1 MGKKI
6 VHVEFPAQD
15 ADRAEKFWEGFAG
28 WTIGDS
34 GMEGFDYRMFQEDG
48 WGGAVYPRQERRA
61 QGRSSTST
69 PTTSRPTWRRCGSW
83 AATPRASSRSRTSAG
98 SRTARTAKAIRSAS
112 SSRTNRSRRRSDM
125 TALAVALVVAGG
137 IGGAVQAALMG
148 RFGERVGTLEAFA
161 LRDAPHRGHRRGRAA
176 GRPRQP
182 RRLRVGRAAPVWL
195 WTAAAM
201 SALIVVGLTYAAPR
215 HRRRRR
221 RSASS
226 SRATSRWAR

>member
-1 MGKKI
+1 MAKKI

-15 ADRAEKFWEGFAG
+15 ADRAEKFWESFAG
-28 WTIGDS
+28 WSIGDS

-48 WGGAVYPRQERRA
+48 WGGAVYPRQEGDE

-69 PTTSRPTWRRCGSW
+69 PRTSRPTWRKSGSW
-83 AATPRASSRSRTSAG
+83 AAMRRTSSRSRTSAG

-161 LRDAPHRGHRRGRAA
+161 FATLLTALIGAAVLLVGRGSLAGYASAARRAGLALDCGGDERADRRRPHVRRPASSA
-176 GRPRQP
+176 
-182 RRLRVGRAAPVWL
+182 RRL
-195 WTAAAM
+195 
-201 SALIVVGLTYAAPR
+201 
-215 HRRRRR
+215 

-226 SRATSRWAR
+226 SRETSRWAW